1 MSDFVYPYYEV
12 AIVGDDF
19 NTKRVKFTQKFHP
32 NILLLGGKDE
42 GTLEL
47 LEQKFVQGKT
57 MIYVCED
64 KNCKLPVEDI
74 TAAEEQLQ

>member
-1 MSDFVYPYYEV
+1 MNNFVYPYYEV

-19 NTKRVKFTQKFHP
+19 KTKRSEFLKKFYP

-42 GTLEL
+42 GKLEL
-47 LEQKFVQGKT
+47 LQQKLVRGKT

-64 KNCKLPVEDI
+64 KNCKLPVDNVK
-74 TAAEEQLQ
+74 AAEKQLR